1 MLPIIRPMTPADV
14 PEATSLVLRG
24 EWGDRREFF
33 RFATRQPAC
42 RPLVATLDGVVV
54 GTAVGTVNGPVGWLG
69 AVFVDAAHRGHGV
82 GGALT
87 DQSIA
92 DLEGAGCRSLVL
104 VATKDGLPLYER
116 RGFEV
121 ETRYRTFEADGTG
134 TPTDTSDLR
143 PFQHGDLQA
152 MADLDRAATGE
163 DRRHLLG
170 AFASEATARVLERHG
185 AVRAFV
191 VRAPWGGGATI
202 APDPADA
209 AMILEARRA
218 SAAPDKRVR
227 AGVLESNAAGVETFA
242 RLGWTEAWSAPRL
255 RRGAALDWRPEGI
268 WGQFNHAIG

>member
-1 MLPIIRPMTPADV
+1 MAPLIRPMTPDDV
-14 PEATSLVLRG
+14 REATALVLRG

-42 RPLVATLDGVVV
+42 RPLVATRDGAIV

-69 AVFVDAAHRGHGV
+69 AVFVDREHRGHGL

-87 DQSIA
+87 ERSIA
-92 DLEGAGCRSLVL
+92 DLEAAGCRSLVL
-104 VATKDGLPLYER
+104 VATQEGLPLYEK

-134 TPTDTSDLR
+134 IAAAAGDLR
-143 PFQHGDLQA
+143 RFRPADLAA

-163 DRRHLLG
+163 DRAHLLA
-170 AFASEATARVLERHG
+170 AFASEASARVLERDG

-209 AMILEARRA
+209 ATILEARRA
-218 SAAPDKRVR
+218 STSPDKRVR
-227 AGVLESNAAGVETFA
+227 AGVLGSNAAGIELFA

-255 RRGAALDWRPEGI
+255 RRGPALLWRPEGI

>member
-1 MLPIIRPMTPADV
+1 MAPIIRPMTPDDV
-14 PEATSLVLRG
+14 PRATALVLRG
-24 EWGDRREFF
+24 EWGDRRQFF

-42 RPLVATLDGVVV
+42 RPLVAALDGQIV

-69 AVFVDAAHRGHGV
+69 AVFVDRGLRGHGL

-87 DQSIA
+87 ERSIA
-92 DLEGAGCRSLVL
+92 DLEAAGCRSLVL
-104 VATKDGLPLYER
+104 VATKEGLPLYEK

-134 TPTDTSDLR
+134 TAAGASGLRAFRSADLA
-143 PFQHGDLQA
+143 A

-163 DRRHLLG
+163 DRAHLLA
-170 AFASEATARVLERHG
+170 AFASESSARVLERDG

-209 AMILEARRA
+209 AAILEARRA
-218 SAAPDKRVR
+218 SAPPEKRVR
-227 AGVLESNAAGVETFA
+227 AGVLGSNAAGIELFA

-255 RRGAALDWRPEGI
+255 RRGESLDWHPEGI

>member
-1 MLPIIRPMTPADV
+1 MAPLIRPMTPADV
-14 PEATSLVLRG
+14 PEATGLVLRG

-33 RFATRQPAC
+33 RFAARQPAC
-42 RPLVATLDGVVV
+42 RPLVATLDGDIV

-69 AVFVDAAHRGHGV
+69 AVFVDRRYRGHGL

-87 DQSIA
+87 EHSIA
-92 DLEGAGCRSLVL
+92 DLEAAGCRSLVL
-104 VATKDGLPLYER
+104 VATKEGLPLYEK

-134 TPTDTSDLR
+134 TVAATKDLR
-143 PFQHGDLQA
+143 SFRAADLVA

-163 DRRHLLG
+163 DRAHLLA
-170 AFASEATARVLERHG
+170 AFASEASARVLERGG

-209 AMILEARRA
+209 AAILEARRA
-218 SAAPDKRVR
+218 AAPPGKRVR
-227 AGVLESNAAGVETFA
+227 AGVLGSNAAGLELFE

-255 RRGAALDWRPEGI
+255 RRGESLDWRPEGI